1 MSVFGSSRESFA
13 AFHLHSVA
21 FVVRFNQASL
31 DVSVVSN
38 SLAACTKTQNNK
50 TRSTKRPK
58 RKDGNKNHQKKKKET
73 KRNEGNGQKQNKKKR
88 VSERQN
94 CLAFRTF
101 NCMAV

>member
-58 RKDGNKNHQKKKKET
+58 RKDGNKNHQNKKKNET
-73 KRNEGNGQKQNKKKR
+73 KRGKRPKTKQKKT
-88 VSERQN
+88 SERKTE
-94 CLAFRTF
+94 LSRI
-101 NCMAV
+101 